1 MAYAYPSDA
10 SLDYFLCHYGKS
22 KLLFRGPKQS
32 LARPYLVTL
41 GGTETYG
48 KFLENPYPSVLGE
61 LAEVSV
67 VNLGIMNAGIDV
79 YLNDPDIIDIAS
91 DASLCIVQIVGA
103 QNLTNPYYAVHPR
116 RNDRFLRAN
125 PRLQAMY
132 REVDFTEFHFTRH
145 MLQTLYQVSPHRFV
159 DVAVELQSIWITRM
173 RHLLQSIKA
182 PTLVLWMADKKP
194 QKAKPGQPPYD
205 DPILINAAMID
216 QVRGYANGYLE
227 VVASPQAKDED
238 IEGMAFSSL
247 ERPAAEGVPGP
258 LAHKEVAKAIAG
270 AMVQMLDDP

>member
-32 LARPYLVTL
+32 LARPYFAAL

-48 KFLENPYPSVLGE
+48 KFLENPYPSALGE

-67 VNLGIMNAGIDV
+67 VNLGIMNAGVDV

-103 QNLTNPYYAVHPR
+103 QNLTNSFYAVHPR

-159 DVAVELQSIWITRM
+159 EVAAELQSIWITRM

-182 PTLVLWMADKKP
+182 PTLVLWMADKQP
-194 QKAKPGQPPYD
+194 QKAKPSQSPYD
-205 DPILINAAMID
+205 DPVLINAAMIE

-227 VVASPQAKDED
+227 VVTSPTAKGEGIED
-238 IEGMAFSSL
+238 MAFSSL

-258 LAHKEVAKAIAG
+258 LAHREVAEAISD
-270 AMVQMLDDP
+270 AMGRILGKP